1 MHSDYF
7 QAPKSHAVLH
17 ILHANFATFTAMIQG
32 IPAGQTLID
41 QLVLH
46 QLLLH
51 EEAEEAST
59 INSST
64 ANSST
69 NTNSSSS
76 SSGGTKARETSPP
89 TRILRGSAVL
99 DIPVR
104 LHNYVGT
111 FHGGAIR

>member
-1 MHSDYF
+1 
-7 QAPKSHAVLH
+7 
-17 ILHANFATFTAMIQG
+17 
-32 IPAGQTLID
+32 
-41 QLVLH
+41 VLH

-59 INSST
+59 IRSSST
-64 ANSST
+64 INTANDST
-69 NTNSSSS
+69 SSS
-76 SSGGTKARETSPP
+76 SSGSAREASPP
-89 TRILRGSAVL
+89 TRVLRGSAVL